1 MSTHAAVLITCA
13 ALIALPATGCTDRD
27 AGRGALARATAAD
40 VAHAASGAGTTG
52 ARSLGDSVTT
62 DVQGWDAIHDSAGD
76 RRAQDDTVDPDGYGA
91 ALQPEPGL
99 LPVVTGLPV
108 HGRTGPDG
116 APFEVAP
123 RAREIAGAHAR
134 RFGMRTL
141 MIGLRTRTPDL
152 TQYPC
157 TACHLGRALVPAQ
170 QRATDAHQDIPTAH
184 PAAAGGG
191 CIMCHAAADVEL
203 LELESGE
210 RVSVDHAYR
219 LCAQCHFA
227 QADEWSAG
235 AHGKRLDGWQGRR
248 VVMGCADCHDPHQP
262 QTDQRAPFRAPR
274 IDPDGRR
281 ER

>member
-1 MSTHAAVLITCA
+1 MSTHTAVLITCA
-13 ALIALPATGCTDRD
+13 ALIALPAAACTDHD
-27 AGRGALARATAAD
+27 ARGGALAQAIATD
-40 VAHAASGAGTTG
+40 VAH
-52 ARSLGDSVTT
+52 V
-62 DVQGWDAIHDSAGD
+62 
-76 RRAQDDTVDPDGYGA
+76 
-91 ALQPEPGL
+91 EPGL

-116 APFEVAP
+116 AAFEVAP

-157 TACHLGRALVPAQ
+157 TACHLGRGLVPSR

-184 PAAAGGG
+184 PAAADGG
-191 CIMCHAAADVEL
+191 CMLCHAGADVEL

-210 RVSVDHAYR
+210 QVSLDHAYR

-262 QTDQRAPFRAPR
+262 QTGQRVPFRAPR